1 MSGSNFSLR
10 EKSTWRTE
18 LKARLLN
25 ARRDQA
31 AGRESAEGRI
41 TERLEKW
48 LVSRPGIWLSFRGF
62 SFEPRLAIAGDHV
75 FSGGHAFAYPK
86 IFPDQSLS
94 FFRWAGTRQ
103 LAEGDWKVNP
113 FGIQEPDAEKSDSQW
128 RRVTADFTGE
138 DSAEDSVVGALVPAL
153 GFDRRLFRL
162 GRGRG
167 FYDRFLASFDERRKQ
182 VGASPIYKI
191 GIGFSEQLVDEL
203 PQDDH
208 DVKLD
213 AVLTDRELIVDY
225 ASSAL
230 CLLKGDR

>member
-1 MSGSNFSLR
+1 MSDSNFPIR
-10 EKSTWRTE
+10 EKSSWRTE

-31 AGRESAEGRI
+31 AGRESAESRI
-41 TERLEKW
+41 TAWLEKW
-48 LVSRPGIWLSFRGF
+48 LISRPGIWLSFRGF
-62 SFEPRLAIAGDHV
+62 SFEPRLTLA
-75 FSGGHAFAYPK
+75 GGHAFVGSHSFAYPK
-86 IFPDQSLS
+86 TFPDQTLS
-94 FFRWAGTRQ
+94 FFRWTAARQ
-103 LAEGDWKVNP
+103 LVESDWQVNQ
-113 FGIQEPDAEKSDSQW
+113 FGIQEPDTEKTDSHW
-128 RRVTADFTGE
+128 IRIK
-138 DSAEDSVVGALVPAL
+138 AEDSIGGALVPAL

-182 VGASPIYKI
+182 VGESPIYKI

-213 AVLTDRELIVDY
+213 AVLTDRELIVDC
-225 ASSAL
+225 ASPAL
-230 CLLKGDR
+230 YLLKGE

>member
-1 MSGSNFSLR
+1 M
-10 EKSTWRTE
+10 E

-31 AGRESAEGRI
+31 AVREPAESRI

-48 LVSRPGIWLSFRGF
+48 LASRPGIWLSFRGF
-62 SFEPRLAIAGDHV
+62 SFEPRLAFAGDHV
-75 FSGGHAFAYPK
+75 SSGGYAFAFPK
-86 IFPDQSLS
+86 VLPNQSLS

-103 LAEGDWKVNP
+103 LAEGDWKMNQ
-113 FGIQEPDAEKSDSQW
+113 FGIHEPDSEKSDSGW
-128 RRVTADFTGE
+128 SRVTT
-138 DSAEDSVVGALVPAL
+138 EDSVAGALIPAL

-225 ASSAL
+225 AAT
-230 CLLKGDR
+230 RFAY

>member
-1 MSGSNFSLR
+1 MSDSNFPNR
-10 EKSTWRTE
+10 EKSNWRME

-31 AGRESAEGRI
+31 AGRESAESRI

-48 LVSRPGIWLSFRGF
+48 IASRPGIWLSFRGF
-62 SFEPRLAIAGDHV
+62 SFEPRLAFAGEHV
-75 FSGGHAFAYPK
+75 SSGGHAFAYPK

-94 FFRWAGTRQ
+94 FFRWTGTRQ
-103 LAEGDWKVNP
+103 LAEGDWKVNQ
-113 FGIQEPDAEKSDSQW
+113 FGIHEPAAERSDAQW
-128 RRVTADFTGE
+128 RRVTADFTSDE
-138 DSAEDSVVGALVPAL
+138 SAEDSVVGALIPAL

-225 ASSAL
+225 AAT
-230 CLLKGDR
+230 RFAY